1 MQFVSNVD
9 VCDWSV
15 VRERNNIKLK
25 YCLRQKENII
35 QFLNIYSQRLEM
47 NGAKILSRNNMPG
60 GKVIITTNDKI
71 YDIHQDEMSRLFVVG
86 NIAYDMLYLVLHL
99 LV

>member
-1 MQFVSNVD
+1 
-9 VCDWSV
+9 
-15 VRERNNIKLK
+15 
-25 YCLRQKENII
+25 
-35 QFLNIYSQRLEM
+35 M